1 MRTGFAIALLL
12 FARSARAAE
21 PLAFVDLDG
30 ATVRIE
36 APAPGAAVVVHY
48 WATWC
53 TSCKHELPDLDRA
66 AVSCRDADVDVIAVD
81 VGESASDVR
90 AFLGDQPLALRVL
103 LDPKGKAWRA
113 SGGREMPANL
123 IWTGVG
129 QTWALG
135 PSTQAQW
142 QDRLASLGCR
152 PAEAPAPR
160 DN

>member
-1 MRTGFAIALLL
+1 MRCGFAIALLL
-12 FARSARAAE
+12 FARGARAAE
-21 PLAFVDLDG
+21 PLEFVDLEG
-30 ATVRIE
+30 APVRIE

-53 TSCKHELPDLDRA
+53 TSCKHELPELDRA
-66 AVSCRDADVDVIAVD
+66 AAACRDADVEVIAVD
-81 VGESASDVR
+81 VGESAAEVR
-90 AFLGDQPLALRVL
+90 DFFGGRPPALRVL

-123 IWTGVG
+123 IWTAAG

-135 PSTQAQW
+135 PSSEAQW
-142 QDRLASLGCR
+142 HERLVSLGCA
-152 PAEAPAPR
+152 PAAAEAPR